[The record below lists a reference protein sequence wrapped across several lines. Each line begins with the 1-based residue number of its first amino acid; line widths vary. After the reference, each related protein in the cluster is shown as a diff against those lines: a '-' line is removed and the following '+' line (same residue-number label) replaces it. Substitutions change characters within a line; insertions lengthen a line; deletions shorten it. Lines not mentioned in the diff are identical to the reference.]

1 MQPVGAVRELAKDD
15 GVRGEREEEA
25 FVIMVSR
32 RCCDR
37 SMLVAPGP
45 AHSL

>member
-1 MQPVGAVRELAKDD
+1 MQPVRAVRELAKDD

-25 FVIMVSR
+25 AAVVSP